1 MDLTANDIIKYIGAV
16 MDQPCTYGFGELDVA
31 EFMNEYNSE
40 WCEAHCRKL
49 TPRLDENCEACWR
62 KFFETLVEKGVGL

>member
-1 MDLTANDIIKYIGAV
+1 MELTANDIIKYIGAV

-31 EFMNEYNSE
+31 EFMNEYNPE
-40 WCEAHCRKL
+40 WCEAHCD
-49 TPRLDENCEACWR
+49 DENCEACWR